1 MFKYDAHHL
10 FLFLSYIERTH
21 VAVHICSPPARP
33 NATCTLCSPVPIQQ
47 VTSGVVGGIPWN
59 MTNSKIFTVT
69 AHNSGGNSSTK
80 VRIGV
85 HPFLALHNIGAFN
98 LPSNQNIT
106 PISTVAT
113 ACVAL
118 FEPGPF
124 GAKRLRFNVTPP
136 LPPGPVSRLVLNRS
150 TGIISGSSSMFFES
164 TKKSSR

>member
-1 MFKYDAHHL
+1 
-10 FLFLSYIERTH
+10 
-21 VAVHICSPPARP
+21 
-33 NATCTLCSPVPIQQ
+33 
-47 VTSGVVGGIPWN
+47 
-59 MTNSKIFTVT
+59 MTISKIFTVT

-85 HPFLALHNIGAFN
+85 HPYLALPNIGAFN

-118 FEPGPF
+118 FEPGPQ
-124 GAKRLRFNVTPP
+124 GAGRLRFNVTPP
-136 LPPGPVSRLVLNRS
+136 LPPGPMSRLVLNRS

-164 TKKSSR
+164 TKKRSRRERDDWYYHAFMIDLVARAIVVVVLYFESWG